1 MKRCRGRGG
10 QGAGVYLSQTTIKP
24 IRVDGRAGEAESLFW
39 ALWWCICPRDVEQVR
54 WARTAGT
61 MRRDDALS
69 TIEQLGDSAHAQ
81 HIYSSNGLEH
91 QRISD

>member
-39 ALWWCICPRDVEQVR
+39 VL
-54 WARTAGT
+54 
-61 MRRDDALS
+61 
-69 TIEQLGDSAHAQ
+69 
-81 HIYSSNGLEH
+81 
-91 QRISD
+91 